1 MTTATRK
8 GEEAMTDFQFKAII
22 EVLIELVKSKDTADV
37 LRFLEKLIGKDKK
50 DD

>member
-1 MTTATRK
+1 MTTAAMK

-22 EVLIELVKSKDTADV
+22 EVLIELVKSKDTDDV
-37 LRFLEKLIGKDKK
+37 LKFLEKLIGKDQK

>member
-1 MTTATRK
+1 MAAQTVK
-8 GEEAMTDFQFKAII
+8 EEEVMTDFQFKAII

-37 LRFLEKLIGKDKK
+37 LKFLEKLIGKDKK

>member
-1 MTTATRK
+1 MSVTTKEA
-8 GEEAMTDFQFKAII
+8 EAMTDFQFKAII

-37 LRFLEKLIGKDKK
+37 LKFLEKLIGKDKK